1 MIKYQA
7 LTYIIS
13 QYQGNADK
21 FGETRYFELAFS
33 FSLTETL
40 NRHQTVQNHGTK
52 M

>member
-1 MIKYQA
+1 MLKCQD

-13 QYQGNADK
+13 QYKENAEK
-21 FGETRYFELAFS
+21 FGETQYCELAFS
-33 FSLTETL
+33 FSLTDTL